1 MTILVI
7 AGMPGAG
14 KEEFVSVALEKG
26 YEVVR
31 MGDVVRAE
39 AKRQNISLTDKG
51 VGGFANDE
59 RQKHGYDIWAKRA
72 VEHVRG
78 QRTIIDGSRGL
89 MELAVFRDRLHDVRL
104 VAIHSS
110 PSSRYPRLVARKR
123 YDAPKDHREFAAR
136 DERELSWGLGS
147 IIAMADVMLVNEG
160 TLEEFKSRCSQF
172 LQELG

>member
-14 KEEFVSVALEKG
+14 KEEFVSVALVMG
-26 YEVVR
+26 YDVVR

-59 RQKHGYDIWAKRA
+59 RQKFGYSIWAERA
-72 VEHVRG
+72 VESVKG
-78 QRTIIDGSRGL
+78 PRTIIDGSRGL
-89 MELAVFRDRLHDVRL
+89 MELAVFKVHFPDIKL
-104 VAIHSS
+104 VAVHSS
-110 PSSRYPRLVARKR
+110 PGSRYPRLVARKR
-123 YDAPKDHREFAAR
+123 YDAPKDFQEFAAR

-172 LQELG
+172 LQEQG